1 VNDKLTLLRRQLA
14 READESEKE
23 LLKGTRWLLV
33 TSRKIL
39 DDEEN
44 QREADIAALDK
55 TLKAN
60 EPLYIAYYLKE
71 ELSSLLSKQSK
82 IEAESFL
89 DSCLT
94 KADGSG
100 MPLLEKVAKWLT
112 RVKSNILNW
121 FDYQI
126 SSGKLEAFNG
136 KIRRLLKNTCGLRD
150 QEYMFLRIQNLMYA
164 KT

>member
-71 ELSSLLSKQSK
+71 ELSSLWSKQSK
-82 IEAESFL
+82 IEARAFL
-89 DSCLT
+89 IAASQRQTDQGCLYW
-94 KADGSG
+94 KRWQSG
-100 MPLLEKVAKWLT
+100 L
-112 RVKSNILNW
+112 
-121 FDYQI
+121 
-126 SSGKLEAFNG
+126 
-136 KIRRLLKNTCGLRD
+136 
-150 QEYMFLRIQNLMYA
+150 QE
-164 KT
+164 